1 MEEVVKNEI
10 LKKVDDYG
18 YKSAKF
24 RLALVKEDSF
34 WKVLVAKIILDIS
47 EPKEDETFHKEE
59 SFALEDIH
67 VSITEFKKFIEY
79 LGHVY
84 IGDVSPAGNV
94 TISKELQFT
103 IGKYDLCF
111 VGNFPGNTIDFFGR
125 KVGKDHHGIDKPIY
139 TTWYAIHQSVG
150 VKKYPKLD
158 LTGAKIPLRDVTE
171 AINYFWGTNY
181 DPHGLAHSCSIYMPI
196 FEASISS
203 FRIDDY
209 ENEPLSH
216 SPCYILLEF
225 DIDPKRTKIEDLS
238 CGIIAEKRSNS
249 FRDQSKSDS
258 FRHQFGIQDNLLSID
273 LEFMPD
279 SVSVYLNHKG
289 KRIDEYNYY
298 NYQANDYEPYIPR
311 QSAPETLGLVEKKEQ
326 QDSLLDSELVSKM
339 PKHIQALLIEAEKA
353 YQVGL
358 YRATGMLFRSVLDE
372 GITLIFKKLGMG
384 EKMYND
390 KNFEMRLG
398 QKIEM
403 ITDYVQSFGQLKK
416 ELESIKWF
424 GDKATH
430 VPKMPIM
437 KKDITNNL
445 EPNLRLILTKMIEEL
460 K

>member
-1 MEEVVKNEI
+1 MEEEIRNAI
-10 LKKVDDYG
+10 LKRVDEYG

-24 RLALVKEDSF
+24 RLALVKDESF
-34 WKVLVAKIILDIS
+34 WKILVVHIILDIS
-47 EPKEDETFHKEE
+47 EPKKNKVFLKEE
-59 SFALEDIH
+59 SFVLEDIH
-67 VSITEFKKFIEY
+67 VPISDFKKFIDY
-79 LGHVY
+79 LSRVY
-84 IGDVSPAGNV
+84 IGDISPEGKA

-111 VGNFPGNTIDFFGR
+111 VGNFPGQTLDFFGR
-125 KVGKDHHGIDKPIY
+125 KIGKDHHGIDKPIY
-139 TTWYAIHQSVG
+139 TVWYAIHQSVG

-158 LTGAKIPLRDVTE
+158 LTGAEIPLRDVTE
-171 AINYFWGTNY
+171 ALNHFWGTNY
-181 DPHGLAHSCSIYMPI
+181 EPHNLSHSCNFYMPI

-216 SPCYILLEF
+216 SPCSILLEF
-225 DIDPKRTKIEDLS
+225 DMDPKRTKIEDLS

-258 FRHQFGIQDNLLSID
+258 FRHQFGIEDNLLSVD
-273 LEFMPD
+273 LEFVPD

-298 NYQANDYEPYIPR
+298 NYQASDYEPYIPR

-339 PKHIQALLIEAEKA
+339 PKHIQSLLIEAEKS
-353 YQVGL
+353 YQAGL

-445 EPNLRLILTKMIEEL
+445 EPNLRLILTKMVEEL
-460 K
+460 S

>member
-1 MEEVVKNEI
+1 M
-10 LKKVDDYG
+10 
-18 YKSAKF
+18 
-24 RLALVKEDSF
+24 
-34 WKVLVAKIILDIS
+34 
-47 EPKEDETFHKEE
+47 
-59 SFALEDIH
+59 
-67 VSITEFKKFIEY
+67 EY

-84 IGDVSPAGNV
+84 IGDISPAGNV

-125 KVGKDHHGIDKPIY
+125 EVGKDHHGIHKPIY

-158 LTGAKIPLRDVTE
+158 LTGAEIPLRDVTE

-181 DPHGLAHSCSIYMPI
+181 EPHSLSHSCTIYMPI

-258 FRHQFGIQDNLLSID
+258 FRHQFGIQDNLLSVD
-273 LEFMPD
+273 LEFVPD

-289 KRIDEYNYY
+289 KRIDEYDYY
-298 NYQANDYEPYIPR
+298 NSQLDSPTFLDTIQPKINSSSLIKDDK
-311 QSAPETLGLVEKKEQ
+311 S
-326 QDSLLDSELVSKM
+326 QDSLLDLELVSKL
-339 PKHIQALLIEAEKA
+339 PSHIQSLLFEAEEA
-353 YQVGL
+353 YKHRL
-358 YRATGMLFRSVLDE
+358 YRTTAILFRCVLEESV
-372 GITLIFKKLGMG
+372 TLLFKKVGKYDTLF
-384 EKMYND
+384 ND
-390 KNFEMRLG
+390 KNFEMSLVK
-398 QKIEM
+398 KIQ
-403 ITDYVQSFGQLKK
+403 IISDYLPHLSRVKK
-416 ELESIKWF
+416 ELESLKWF
-424 GDKATH
+424 GDTAAHET
-430 VPKMPIM
+430 KMRIRE
-437 KKDITNNL
+437 KDISEI
-445 EPNLRLILTKMIEEL
+445 EPKLRRFLTKLVEDL
-460 K
+460 S

>member
-1 MEEVVKNEI
+1 V
-10 LKKVDDYG
+10 
-18 YKSAKF
+18 
-24 RLALVKEDSF
+24 
-34 WKVLVAKIILDIS
+34 
-47 EPKEDETFHKEE
+47 
-59 SFALEDIH
+59 
-67 VSITEFKKFIEY
+67 
-79 LGHVY
+79 
-84 IGDVSPAGNV
+84 
-94 TISKELQFT
+94 
-103 IGKYDLCF
+103 
-111 VGNFPGNTIDFFGR
+111 
-125 KVGKDHHGIDKPIY
+125 
-139 TTWYAIHQSVG
+139 
-150 VKKYPKLD
+150 
-158 LTGAKIPLRDVTE
+158 
-171 AINYFWGTNY
+171 
-181 DPHGLAHSCSIYMPI
+181 
-196 FEASISS
+196 
-203 FRIDDY
+203 
-209 ENEPLSH
+209 
-216 SPCYILLEF
+216 
-225 DIDPKRTKIEDLS
+225 
-238 CGIIAEKRSNS
+238 
-249 FRDQSKSDS
+249 
-258 FRHQFGIQDNLLSID
+258 
-273 LEFMPD
+273 PD

-339 PKHIQALLIEAEKA
+339 PKHIQSLLIEAEKA

-358 YRATGMLFRSVLDE
+358 YRATGMIFRSVLDE

-384 EKMYND
+384 KKMYND

>member
-1 MEEVVKNEI
+1 MEEVVRNEI

-47 EPKEDETFHKEE
+47 EPKEDETFLKEE

-84 IGDVSPAGNV
+84 IGDISPAGNV

-125 KVGKDHHGIDKPIY
+125 KVGKDHHGIEKPIY

-150 VKKYPKLD
+150 VKKNPKLD
-158 LTGAKIPLRDVTE
+158 LTGAKIPLQDATE

-181 DPHGLAHSCSIYMPI
+181 ESHSIAHSCSIYMPI

-216 SPCYILLEF
+216 SPCSILLEF

-238 CGIIAEKRSNS
+238 CGIIAERKSSS
-249 FRDQSKSDS
+249 FRDQSDSDS
-258 FRHQFGIQDNLLSID
+258 FREQFSITEKLLDVD
-273 LEFMPD
+273 LEFMPN
-279 SVSVYLNHKG
+279 SVNVYLNHKG

-298 NYQANDYEPYIPR
+298 NYQANDYEAYTPR
-311 QSAPETLGLVEKKEQ
+311 QSVSESLGLIEEKQ
-326 QDSLLDSELVSKM
+326 QDSLLNSELVSKM
-339 PKHIQALLIEAEKA
+339 PKHIQSLLIEAEKV
-353 YQVGL
+353 YQAGL

-372 GITLIFKKLGMG
+372 GITLILRKLGMG

-403 ITDYVQSFGQLKK
+403 ITGYVQSFGQLKK

-430 VPKMPIM
+430 VSKMPIM

>member
-1 MEEVVKNEI
+1 MEEVVINEI
-10 LKKVDDYG
+10 LKKVNDYG

-24 RLALVKEDSF
+24 RLALLKENSF
-34 WKVLVAKIILDIS
+34 WKVLVTKIILDIS
-47 EPKEDETFHKEE
+47 EPKEDETFLKEE
-59 SFALEDIH
+59 SFVLEDIH
-67 VSITEFKKFIEY
+67 VSITEFKKFMEY

-84 IGDVSPAGNV
+84 IGDISPAGNV

-125 KVGKDHHGIDKPIY
+125 KVGKDHHGIHKPIY

-158 LTGAKIPLRDVTE
+158 LTGAEIPLRDVTE

-181 DPHGLAHSCSIYMPI
+181 EPHSLAHSCTIYMPI

-258 FRHQFGIQDNLLSID
+258 FRRQFGIQDNLLSID
-273 LEFMPD
+273 LEFVPD